1 MSGETP
7 DLLLPD
13 PCYLF
18 PLHPPARPCHPA
30 NVGAIHSDRPSCQGV
45 AHPSRCDHSATYR
58 CHNVVAQAVT
68 PGIRH
73 GQATR
78 TESRS
83 STWAYCGVEH
93 RCSGEAVLRR
103 TSCRAS
109 PNLRPVSAET
119 SVPCCLFHHWRI
131 MDSPLRHGS
140 FHRALP
146 TGGVTTTVFIP
157 YSLIPIPFLTPAR
170 PCRPATGA
178 IHSDRPSCRGVAHPS
193 RCDHPATYRCQWRTR
208 GSPLRLGSFHRA
220 LPAGGVITSVDQR
233 SSPGGHAWNSSR
245 SGNPDRIQV
254 FDLGIL
260 RR

>member
-1 MSGETP
+1 M
-7 DLLLPD
+7 
-13 PCYLF
+13 
-18 PLHPPARPCHPA
+18 
-30 NVGAIHSDRPSCQGV
+30 
-45 AHPSRCDHSATYR
+45 
-58 CHNVVAQAVT
+58 
-68 PGIRH
+68 
-73 GQATR
+73 
-78 TESRS
+78 
-83 STWAYCGVEH
+83 
-93 RCSGEAVLRR
+93 LRR

-245 SGNPDRIQV
+245 MAPRTGSRSSTWAYCGVGHHPALPTGGVITTVFIPYSRMSGETPDLLFPLFLDPCYLFPLHPPAWTCRLV
-254 FDLGIL
+254 
-260 RR
+260 RATVR